1 MIDIKSGQKST
12 AIDDVVWSATTDVI
26 AHFLERISY
35 LGAFVA
41 ASSTFHGPTLAH
53 GVLWH
58 TGNSW
63 AIGEEHLHKYD
74 VVEIGKSIG
83 LKRDDKPI
91 PLPKVKGKAS
101 NGHELSAS

>member
-41 ASSTFHGPTLAH
+41 ASSTFHGPTLYVPTDASDVNNQKKIKDSH
-53 GVLWH
+53 EYTVLK
-58 TGNSW
+58 GSW
-63 AIGEEHLHKYD
+63 GSLARWQFMGHW
-74 VVEIGKSIG
+74 GG
-83 LKRDDKPI
+83 
-91 PLPKVKGKAS
+91 AS
-101 NGHELSAS
+101 SQI